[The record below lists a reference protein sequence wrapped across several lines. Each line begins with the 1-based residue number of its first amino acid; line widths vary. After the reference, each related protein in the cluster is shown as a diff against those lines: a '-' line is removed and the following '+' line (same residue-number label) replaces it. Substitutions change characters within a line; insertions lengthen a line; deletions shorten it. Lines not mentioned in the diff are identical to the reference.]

1 MKMRSMLGMFFLAVL
16 MLIGM
21 SDQARAELQLK
32 QLGVNPFYGPEIKS
46 NEQFRQMMSEMKVE
60 MKKGFEKAGAVALF
74 DDFVAQ
80 AGRMDIRMIEVN
92 PGEKL
97 QWMIFRKGKTVKV
110 AKDVVWVGKEP
121 FSAFLVQV
129 DKAGVRYVFVVPSTC
144 GNVSLALV
152 GPVPAVAA
160 PDVKPL
166 CQVKITPQNLAV
178 GGEISRDA
186 SQSSEPGGA
195 LASAQIMVT
204 DSDNNTVM
212 KKVLDKPPFIERL
225 TLSKAGEYTVRVAV
239 TDTKGNVSSAPG
251 CAATKVT
258 VTADKQVAMQPNP
271 GKFVAD
277 LGYMYQADPA
287 HYLLM
292 RIGYD
297 YYFTDTF
304 SLLGMVGA
312 APVLDGED
320 DTDSFMVDLTANLH
334 RQRMFYGAGVGF
346 WTSSTDDRLDLIV
359 NAGYRFYGEADQFN
373 VAVFVEGR
381 AAFEQFDELSDYAR
395 VGAGLRF
402 QF

>member
-1 MKMRSMLGMFFLAVL
+1 MVGMCFLAVL
-16 MLIGM
+16 MLFAL
-21 SDQARAELQLK
+21 SDQARAEFQLK

-46 NEQFRQMMSEMKVE
+46 NEQFRQMMDEMKVE
-60 MKKGFEKAGAVALF
+60 MKKGFEKAGAIGLF

-80 AGRMDIRMIEVN
+80 SGRMDIRMIEVN

-110 AKDVVWVGKEP
+110 VKDVVWVGKEP
-121 FSAFLVQV
+121 FPAFLVQV
-129 DKAGVRYVFVVPSTC
+129 DKAGVRYVFVVPSKC
-144 GNVSLALV
+144 GNVSLAFV
-152 GPVPAVAA
+152 GPVPAVVAQPA
-160 PDVKPL
+160 PDTGPL
-166 CQVKITPQNLAV
+166 CQVRVTPQNLAV
-178 GGEISRDA
+178 GGEVTIDA
-186 SQSSEPGGA
+186 SQSTDPGGA
-195 LASAQIMVT
+195 IASVQIQVT
-204 DSDNNTVM
+204 DGGNAPFM
-212 KKVLDKPPFIERL
+212 KKALDKPPFIERL
-225 TLSKAGEYTVRVAV
+225 TMSKAGEYMVRVAV
-239 TDTKGNVSSAPG
+239 TDNKGNESSAPG
-251 CAATKVT
+251 CPATKVI
-258 VTADKQVAMQPNP
+258 VTADKPIAAEPNP

-334 RQRMFYGAGVGF
+334 QQRMFYGAGVGF

-359 NAGYRFYGEADQFN
+359 NAGYRFYGEVDKFN

-381 AAFEQFDELSDYAR
+381 AAFDQFDELSDYAR